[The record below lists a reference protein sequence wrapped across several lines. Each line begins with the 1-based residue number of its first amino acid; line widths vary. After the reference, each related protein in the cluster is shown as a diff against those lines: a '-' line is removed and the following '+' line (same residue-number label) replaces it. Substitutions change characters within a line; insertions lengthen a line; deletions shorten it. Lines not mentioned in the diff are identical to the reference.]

1 MTGYEI
7 ISKLEEIGYK
17 LELKPGPK
25 INISL
30 LPGYNPDPQE
40 AEKLIDELKANKEN
54 VIDYLKLD
62 DEGAFNK
69 YIDEIREQQRYDP
82 RPDLEKDNELW
93 QLVLKEAEKQDKQ
106 VYSNLHG
113 FRCAG
118 CSLQLENEQLKMT
131 PGEAIGQHWKNK
143 KEWKQ
148 DRKKYL
154 LPYKEEIKDIFQKVA
169 RNRCNIDVDKKKV

>member
-17 LELKPGPK
+17 LELRPGPK
-25 INISL
+25 IGYSL

-40 AEKLIDELKANKEN
+40 AEKLIEKLKANKEN
-54 VIDYLKLD
+54 VIEYLKLD
-62 DEGAFNK
+62 DEEAFIK

-82 RPDLEKDNELW
+82 RPDLSEDSKYW
-93 QLVLKEAEKQDKQ
+93 QAILKEAEKQDKQ
-106 VYSNLHG
+106 VYGNLHG
-113 FRCAG
+113 FRIAG
-118 CSLQLENEQLKMT
+118 CRLQLENEQLKMT

-148 DRKKYL
+148 DRKEYL
-154 LPYKEEIKDIFQKVA
+154 LPYPKEIKNIFNKVKEG
-169 RNRCNIDVDKKKV
+169 VK

>member
-62 DEGAFNK
+62 DEGEELFN
-69 YIDEIREQQRYDP
+69 
-82 RPDLEKDNELW
+82 
-93 QLVLKEAEKQDKQ
+93 
-106 VYSNLHG
+106 S
-113 FRCAG
+113 
-118 CSLQLENEQLKMT
+118 
-131 PGEAIGQHWKNK
+131 
-143 KEWKQ
+143 
-148 DRKKYL
+148 
-154 LPYKEEIKDIFQKVA
+154 IFY
-169 RNRCNIDVDKKKV
+169 